1 MSAQNKSEVGSMAS
15 GTETI
20 SPFRDVR
27 QQFFKSPVA
36 VAALCVLLTIV
47 IIAIT
52 APLISPQDPYDLR
65 VIDIKDGRLKPGSPK
80 LSKLATLSL
89 KVSLSGLKES
99 GVPKASVTPTDR
111 SSDTS
116 PDAATIVLEPHADS
130 SYHWTVRVTPTPNG
144 NLDPL
149 KTVNLERLPR
159 GSTLSVGKK
168 DKFRNI
174 WRVSPDDARELIL
187 ILPKTSAD
195 VGQFRVAMTGG
206 PQKKLMTYWL
216 GTDDQ
221 GRDMLSGIFY
231 GLRISLS
238 VALSSVVIAL
248 TIGTILGLCA
258 AYYGGRTDTL
268 IMRLVDLQLS
278 FPTILIALILL
289 AILGKGVFNVML
301 ALVIVQWALYARTA
315 RGVALTERRKEY
327 VESAQCL
334 GLSAPRVILAHILPN
349 CLPSLIVIAT
359 LEVAGAISL
368 EATLSFLGLGLPITK
383 PSLGLLIANGFDY
396 LLSGYPWI
404 SILPGIALLITVF
417 AINLVGDRLR
427 DILNPRLR
435 R

>member
-20 SPFRDVR
+20 SLFRDVR

-99 GVPKASVTPTDR
+99 GVPEASVTPTGR

>member
-1 MSAQNKSEVGSMAS
+1 MGKKSEAGSTLS
-15 GTETI
+15 VTETI

-36 VAALCVLLTIV
+36 LAALCVLLAIA

-65 VIDIKDGRLKPGSPK
+65 VIDIKDGRLKPGSSK
-80 LSKLATLSL
+80 LSKLAKLSL
-89 KVSLSGLKES
+89 QVSLSGLKEP
-99 GVPKASVTPTDR
+99 GVPKGSITSTDR
-111 SSDTS
+111 SDNIS
-116 PDAATIVLEPHADS
+116 PDSAKVVLEPRADNPK
-130 SYHWTVRVTPTPNG
+130 HWIVRVAPTPNE
-144 NLDPL
+144 NLSPL

-159 GSTLSVGKK
+159 GSTLSLGKK

-174 WRVSPDDARELIL
+174 WRVSPEEARELVL
-187 ILPKTSAD
+187 ILPKNISD
-195 VGQFRVAMTGG
+195 VVQFRVVMTGG
-206 PQKKLMTYWL
+206 TQKKLMTYWL

-221 GRDMLSGIFY
+221 GRDMLSAIFY

-238 VALSSVVIAL
+238 VALLSVVIAL

-258 AYYGGRTDTL
+258 AYYGGRIDTL

-289 AILGKGVFNVML
+289 AILGKGIFNVML
-301 ALVIVQWALYARTA
+301 ALIIVQWALYARTA

-327 VESAQCL
+327 VEAARCL
-334 GLSAPRVILAHILPN
+334 GLGAPRVILTHILPN

-383 PSLGLLIANGFDY
+383 PSLGLLISNGFDY

-417 AINLVGDRLR
+417 AINLVGDQLR

>member
-1 MSAQNKSEVGSMAS
+1 MGKKSEAGSTLS
-15 GTETI
+15 VTETI

-36 VAALCVLLTIV
+36 LAALCVLLAIA

-65 VIDIKDGRLKPGSPK
+65 VIDIKDGRLKPGSSK
-80 LSKLATLSL
+80 LSKLSKLSL
-89 KVSLSGLKES
+89 QVSLSGLKES
-99 GVPKASVTPTDR
+99 GVPKASITSTDR
-111 SSDTS
+111 SDNIS
-116 PDAATIVLEPHADS
+116 PDSAKVVLEPRADNPK
-130 SYHWTVRVTPTPNG
+130 HWIVRVAPTPNE
-144 NLDPL
+144 NLSPL

-159 GSTLSVGKK
+159 GSTLSSGKK

-174 WRVSPDDARELIL
+174 WRVSPEEARELVL
-187 ILPKTSAD
+187 ILPKNISD
-195 VGQFRVAMTGG
+195 VVQFRVVMTGG
-206 PQKKLMTYWL
+206 TQKKLMTYWL

-221 GRDMLSGIFY
+221 GRDMLSAIFY

-238 VALSSVVIAL
+238 VALLSVVIAL

-258 AYYGGRTDTL
+258 AYYGGRIDTL

-289 AILGKGVFNVML
+289 AILGKGIFNVML
-301 ALVIVQWALYARTA
+301 ALIIVQWALYARTA

-327 VESAQCL
+327 VEAARCL
-334 GLSAPRVILAHILPN
+334 GLGAPRVILTHILPN

-383 PSLGLLIANGFDY
+383 PSLGLLISNGFDY

-417 AINLVGDRLR
+417 AINLVGDQLR

>member
-1 MSAQNKSEVGSMAS
+1 M
-15 GTETI
+15 
-20 SPFRDVR
+20 
-27 QQFFKSPVA
+27 
-36 VAALCVLLTIV
+36 
-47 IIAIT
+47 
-52 APLISPQDPYDLR
+52 
-65 VIDIKDGRLKPGSPK
+65 
-80 LSKLATLSL
+80 
-89 KVSLSGLKES
+89 
-99 GVPKASVTPTDR
+99 
-111 SSDTS
+111 
-116 PDAATIVLEPHADS
+116 
-130 SYHWTVRVTPTPNG
+130 NG
-144 NLDPL
+144 GN
-149 KTVNLERLPR
+149 
-159 GSTLSVGKK
+159 
-168 DKFRNI
+168 
-174 WRVSPDDARELIL
+174 
-187 ILPKTSAD
+187 
-195 VGQFRVAMTGG
+195 
-206 PQKKLMTYWL
+206 QKKLMTYWL

-258 AYYGGRTDTL
+258 AYYGGRTDTI

-334 GLSAPRVILAHILPN
+334 GLSTPRVILAHILPN

-383 PSLGLLIANGFDY
+383 PSLGLLISNGFDY

>member
-1 MSAQNKSEVGSMAS
+1 MNAQKKSEVGSDTLTA
-15 GTETI
+15 ETI

-27 QQFFKSPVA
+27 QQYIKSPVA
-36 VAALCVLLTIV
+36 VAALCVLLAIV

-89 KVSLSGLKES
+89 KISISGLKKV
-99 GVPKASVTPTDR
+99 GVPKASVTPTNR
-111 SSDTS
+111 SGDTS
-116 PDAATIVLEPHADS
+116 PDAVQIILEPHTGNP
-130 SYHWTVRVTPTPNG
+130 YQWTVKVSPTANG
-144 NLDPL
+144 HLDPL
-149 KTVNLERLPR
+149 QTVNLERLPK
-159 GSTLSVGKK
+159 GSKLSVGKK

-174 WRVSPDDARELIL
+174 WRLSPKDTQELVL
-187 ILPKTSAD
+187 TLPKTSTD
-195 VGQFRVAMTGG
+195 VGQFRVVMSGG

-231 GLRISLS
+231 GLRISLI

-334 GLSAPRVILAHILPN
+334 GLSTSRVILTHILPN

-368 EATLSFLGLGLPITK
+368 EATLSFLGLGLPITE
-383 PSLGLLIANGFDY
+383 PSLGLLISNGFDY
-396 LLSGYPWI
+396 LLAGYPWI

>member
-1 MSAQNKSEVGSMAS
+1 MTTRIAKKLGDAGPTS
-15 GTETI
+15 ETI

-36 VAALCVLLTIV
+36 VAALCVLSMIV
-47 IIAIT
+47 VIAFS
-52 APLISPQDPYDLR
+52 APLISPQNPYDLR
-65 VIDIKDGRLKPGSPK
+65 AIDIKDGRLEPGSPK

-89 KVSLSGLKES
+89 KISISGL
-99 GVPKASVTPTDR
+99 GGDGMPVASVAPATR
-111 SSDTS
+111 SGDTS
-116 PDAATIVLEPHADS
+116 ADAAQVIFEPRKGNPHEWDIS
-130 SYHWTVRVTPTPNG
+130 IHPIRNG
-144 NLDPL
+144 QLDPL
-149 KTVNLERLPR
+149 RTVNFERLPK
-159 GSTLSVGKK
+159 GSKLSVGTK
-168 DKFRNI
+168 DKFRNT
-174 WRVSPDDARELIL
+174 WRLSPDDALELTL
-187 ILPKTSAD
+187 TLPKELTD
-195 VGQFRVAMTGG
+195 VARFRVVMNGG
-206 PQKKLMTYWL
+206 AQKKLMTYWL

-248 TIGTILGLCA
+248 TIGTVLGLCA

-278 FPTILIALILL
+278 FPTILMALILL

-334 GLSAPRVILAHILPN
+334 GLSTPRVILAHILPN

-383 PSLGLLIANGFDY
+383 PSLGLLISNGFDY

-404 SILPGIALLITVF
+404 SILPGIALLVTVF

>member
-1 MSAQNKSEVGSMAS
+1 M
-15 GTETI
+15 
-20 SPFRDVR
+20 
-27 QQFFKSPVA
+27 
-36 VAALCVLLTIV
+36 
-47 IIAIT
+47 
-52 APLISPQDPYDLR
+52 ISPQDPYDLR

-89 KVSLSGLKES
+89 QVSLSGLKDS
-99 GVPKASVTPTDR
+99 SVPKASVTPTDR

-116 PDAATIVLEPHADS
+116 PDAATIVLEPRADS

-174 WRVSPDDARELIL
+174 WRVSPDEARELIL
-187 ILPKTSAD
+187 ILPKTSPD

>member
-1 MSAQNKSEVGSMAS
+1 MKIREQSEVVSVAS
-15 GTETI
+15 TIETI

-27 QQFFKSPVA
+27 QQYFKSPVA
-36 VAALCVLLTIV
+36 VAALCVLLGIA
-47 IIAIT
+47 IIAIA
-52 APLISPQDPYDLR
+52 APLISPQNPYDLK
-65 VIDIKDGRLKPGSPK
+65 VIDIKEGRLKPGSPK

-89 KVSLSGLKES
+89 KISISGLKQA
-99 GVPKASVTPTDR
+99 GVPKFSITPTTRSGDA
-111 SSDTS
+111 SSDAAQIILKPRAGS
-116 PDAATIVLEPHADS
+116 PHEWDVSIF
-130 SYHWTVRVTPTPNG
+130 PTLNG
-144 NLDPL
+144 DLDPL
-149 KTVNLERLPR
+149 QTVTFERLPK
-159 GSTLSVGKK
+159 GSKLSVGKK
-168 DKFRNI
+168 VKFRNT
-174 WRVSPDDARELIL
+174 WRLSAEDARKLTL
-187 ILPKTSAD
+187 TLPQTATD
-195 VGQFRVAMTGG
+195 VARFRVVMNGG
-206 PQKKLMTYWL
+206 VQEKLMTYWL

-278 FPTILIALILL
+278 FPTILMALILL

-334 GLSAPRVILAHILPN
+334 GLSTPRVILAHILPN

-368 EATLSFLGLGLPITK
+368 EATLSFLGLGLPVTQ

-396 LLSGYPWI
+396 LLSGHPWI

>member
-1 MSAQNKSEVGSMAS
+1 M
-15 GTETI
+15 
-20 SPFRDVR
+20 
-27 QQFFKSPVA
+27 
-36 VAALCVLLTIV
+36 
-47 IIAIT
+47 
-52 APLISPQDPYDLR
+52 
-65 VIDIKDGRLKPGSPK
+65 IDIKDGRLKPGSSK
-80 LSKLATLSL
+80 LSKLAKLSL
-89 KVSLSGLKES
+89 QVSLSGLKES
-99 GVPKASVTPTDR
+99 GVPKGSITSTDR
-111 SSDTS
+111 SDNIS
-116 PDAATIVLEPHADS
+116 PDSAKVVLEPRADNPK
-130 SYHWTVRVTPTPNG
+130 HWIVRVAPTPNE
-144 NLDPL
+144 NLSPL
-149 KTVNLERLPR
+149 KTVNLERLPGAVHYR
-159 GSTLSVGKK
+159 REKRQIQKYLE
-168 DKFRNI
+168 
-174 WRVSPDDARELIL
+174 VSPEEARELVL
-187 ILPKTSAD
+187 ILPKNIPD
-195 VGQFRVAMTGG
+195 VVQFRVVMTGG
-206 PQKKLMTYWL
+206 TQKKLMTYWL

-221 GRDMLSGIFY
+221 GRDMLSAIFY

-258 AYYGGRTDTL
+258 AYYGGRIDTL

-301 ALVIVQWALYARTA
+301 ALIIVQWALYARTA

-327 VESAQCL
+327 VEAARCL
-334 GLSAPRVILAHILPN
+334 GLGAPRVILTHILPN

-383 PSLGLLIANGFDY
+383 PSLGLLISNGFDY

-417 AINLVGDRLR
+417 AINLVGDQLR

>member
-1 MSAQNKSEVGSMAS
+1 MSVGKKSEAG
-15 GTETI
+15 GTLSVTESI

-36 VAALCVLLTIV
+36 VAALCVLLAIV
-47 IIAIT
+47 VIAIT

-65 VIDIKDGRLKPGSPK
+65 VIDIKDGRLKPGSSK
-80 LSKLATLSL
+80 LSKLAKLSL
-89 KVSLSGLKES
+89 QVSLSGLKES
-99 GVPKASVTPTDR
+99 GVPKGSITSTDR
-111 SSDTS
+111 SDNTS
-116 PDAATIVLEPHADS
+116 PDAAKVVLEPRAGNPN
-130 SYHWTVRVTPTPNG
+130 HWIVRVSPTHNE
-144 NLDPL
+144 NLSPL

-159 GSTLSVGKK
+159 GSTLSSGKK

-174 WRVSPDDARELIL
+174 WRVSPEEARELIL
-187 ILPKTSAD
+187 ILPKKIPD
-195 VGQFRVAMTGG
+195 VVQFRVVMTGG
-206 PQKKLMTYWL
+206 AQKKLMTYWL

-221 GRDMLSGIFY
+221 GRDMLSAIFY

-238 VALSSVVIAL
+238 VALSSVIIAL

-258 AYYGGRTDTL
+258 AYYGGRIDTL

-301 ALVIVQWALYARTA
+301 ALIIVQWALYARTA

-334 GLSAPRVILAHILPN
+334 GLGAPRVILTHILPN

-383 PSLGLLIANGFDY
+383 PSLGLLISNGFDY

-417 AINLVGDRLR
+417 AINLVGDQLR